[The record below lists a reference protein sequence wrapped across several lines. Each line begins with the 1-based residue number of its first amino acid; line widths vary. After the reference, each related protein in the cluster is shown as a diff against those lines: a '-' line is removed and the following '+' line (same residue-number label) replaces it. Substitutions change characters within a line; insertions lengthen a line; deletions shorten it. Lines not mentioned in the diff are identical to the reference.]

1 MNYYITE
8 TYKMKREII
17 NFSKKFSTLQAAG
30 EWIEYDTKARGWYLQ
45 NGISIFFGDD
55 LKK

>member
-8 TYKMKREII
+8 TYKMKREIL